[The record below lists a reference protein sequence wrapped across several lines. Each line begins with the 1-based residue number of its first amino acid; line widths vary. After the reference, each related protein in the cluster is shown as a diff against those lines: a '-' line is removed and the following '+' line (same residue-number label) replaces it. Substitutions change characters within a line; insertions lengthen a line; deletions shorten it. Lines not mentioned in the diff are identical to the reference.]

1 MHQSTSFKTT
11 CWALLGRVA
20 SGEEKEQALEEVI
33 RVYWYPLYSFCRRQG
48 YSDHDAMDCT
58 QGFLTHLIENK
69 SIDKVESGRGRF
81 RNFLLVAFK
90 NYLKKQYRYAQAQ
103 RRGGTGTHGNSISI
117 GTLQFSMRYCEEV
130 WDPSE
135 SPDRIYERQCV
146 GALLESVTQKVAESY
161 SRSGKQSLFEVL
173 SPLILSP
180 EEALNRSELAEN
192 LSMSMA
198 AVNMA
203 LHRMRMKYAQV
214 LRFEVSRH
222 MDADFSIEEEIK
234 ELLKIVTR

>member
-1 MHQSTSFKTT
+1 M
-11 CWALLGRVA
+11 LGRVA
-20 SGEEKEQALEEVI
+20 SGEEIEQALEEVI
-33 RVYWYPLYSFCRRQG
+33 RVYWYPLYGFCRRQG

-69 SIDKVESGRGRF
+69 SIAKVESSRGRF
-81 RNFLLVAFK
+81 RNFLLVACK
-90 NYLKKQYRYAQAQ
+90 NYLKKQYRHAQAQ
-103 RRGGTGTHGNSISI
+103 RRRGALGNTIAI
-117 GTLQFSMRYCEEV
+117 GTLQFSLRYCEEV
-130 WDPSE
+130 WDPAE

-146 GALLESVTQKVAESY
+146 GALLESVTQKVAEIY

-222 MDADFSIEEEIK
+222 MDGDFSIEEEIK
-234 ELLKIVTR
+234 ELLKIVSN